1 MQAFSAGGHGLHVFY
16 LKSLNRGRT
25 LSRPV
30 FRESGIFKGQGGTAR
45 LPADG
50 GGPGGIPEAP
60 GRDLKPVR
68 GCQSVW
74 PAARFGPF
82 LEKRPDGIQGWLDWQ
97 DSCFIAAGRK
107 AGPDLMIL
115 PGAVAGGDMFGDSL
129 IMISDTAIAAAL
141 GQGVEMKDKF
151 RLNLLV
157 ALPAAL
163 VPLVLL
169 GVFGVISVSMAYAGG
184 ACLSALWNR
193 EYDCPASRAEERNA
207 MLSAEHAG

>member
-1 MQAFSAGGHGLHVFY
+1 M
-16 LKSLNRGRT
+16 
-25 LSRPV
+25 
-30 FRESGIFKGQGGTAR
+30 
-45 LPADG
+45 
-50 GGPGGIPEAP
+50 
-60 GRDLKPVR
+60 KPVR

-74 PAARFGPF
+74 PAARFGLF

-115 PGAVAGGDMFGDSL
+115 PGA
-129 IMISDTAIAAAL
+129 AIAAAL

-184 ACLSALWNR
+184 ACPSALWNR